1 MNAPSP
7 IRILW
12 FVNGFNTLFLSFDS
26 SSLLHESILRSYLY
40 FLNSIYRVSLTY
52 TSYHDSW
59 DWDLICRIPYSFI
72 YTKWNHIFK
81 WVQNWHTSNRNIRS
95 SYNLPICLTFKRS
108 YLPNLYWIH
117 FLLRSNLLYH
127 PSDPLSFRLIRAWRE
142 EFEMVSPV
150 ILTILRVW
158 IKIIG
163 SILRNHLHGWSSCR
177 MNWTILLWDYSE

>member
-1 MNAPSP
+1 MIKDTIPTSHHCYSQSNAIHITLNTNSDSSYGCICSCICCTASMNAPSP

-95 SYNLPICLTFKRS
+95 SYQSF
-108 YLPNLYWIH
+108 
-117 FLLRSNLLYH
+117 
-127 PSDPLSFRLIRAWRE
+127 PS
-142 EFEMVSPV
+142 V
-150 ILTILRVW
+150 
-158 IKIIG
+158 
-163 SILRNHLHGWSSCR
+163 
-177 MNWTILLWDYSE
+177 